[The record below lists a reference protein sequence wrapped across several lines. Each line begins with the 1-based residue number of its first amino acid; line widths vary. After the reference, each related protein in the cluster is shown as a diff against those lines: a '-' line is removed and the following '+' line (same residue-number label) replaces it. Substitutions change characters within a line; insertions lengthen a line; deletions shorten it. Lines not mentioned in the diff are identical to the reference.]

1 MWHGVAE
8 WAQNKDDSVSLEIKV
23 YRLSKIFE
31 EYLKNKSN
39 ESIRNNIRY
48 LLAISFKWHI

>member
-1 MWHGVAE
+1 MRHAAADWT
-8 WAQNKDDSVSLEIKV
+8 QDKDDSVSLEIKV
-23 YRLSKIFE
+23 HRLSKIFE

-48 LLAISFKWHI
+48 LLAIFFK